1 MIRMR
6 PQICWALAAVT
17 FALAG
22 CSEDGGAESSGGAG
36 GNGAGTTTGTGG
48 TTSTTGSGGST
59 GVGGSPPPSQTLADL
74 CAKPDTLFCDGFEG
88 GFSSDWMEDGGDVR
102 IVPGSAVAG
111 EGSDVL
117 ELATY
122 QGQGSSKLIY
132 TFPGEDLVHIRF
144 DVQYD
149 ESYDNS
155 GGSHGPIL
163 GGSMNPPWGMM
174 GTAGITPTGADYF
187 VLNFEPI
194 GTVGQGG
201 TLGFY
206 AYFVNMTTM
215 WGTQF
220 DSSVDPPSTL
230 VPGQWHCAEYALR
243 LNTPGNTTDGTA
255 TFWLDGVQ
263 HGHFEDFTWR
273 TDGALQINALN
284 LDSYN
289 HFNDGAPPEANAN
302 LVRYDN
308 VVVSR
313 GPIGCL
319 AR

>member
-1 MIRMR
+1 MWHR
-6 PQICWALAAVT
+6 WLGLSLVTLLA
-17 FALAG
+17 
-22 CSEDGGAESSGGAG
+22 CSGDDP
-36 GNGAGTTTGTGG
+36 GTTTGTG
-48 TTSTTGSGGST
+48 TGSGTPTGTST
-59 GVGGSPPPSQTLADL
+59 GTGTGTSTGTSSGTATGTGTGTGSPATTLAEL
-74 CAKPDTLFCDGFEG
+74 CGGAEVLFCDGFEG
-88 GFSSDWMEDGGDVR
+88 GFASDWLEDGGDVR
-102 IVPGSAVAG
+102 IVAGAAVAG
-111 EGSDVL
+111 EGNDVL

-122 QGQGSSKLIY
+122 QGQQSSKLIY
-132 TFPGEDLVHIRF
+132 TFPEEDEIHVRF

-149 ESYDNS
+149 EAYDNS

-174 GTAGITPTGADYF
+174 GTAGIKPTGADYF

-194 GTVGQGG
+194 GTVGNGG
-201 TLGFY
+201 ALGFY

-220 DSSVDPPSTL
+220 ESTQPSPPVI
-230 VPGQWHCAEYALR
+230 VPGQWHCAEYALT

-255 TFWLDGVQ
+255 SFWVDGVLQ
-263 HGHFEDFTWR
+263 GTFDGFTWR
-273 TDGALQINALN
+273 TDAALRINAFN

-289 HFNDGAPPEANAN
+289 HFNDGAPPATSPN

-313 GPIGCL
+313 APVGCL
-319 AR
+319 AD